1 MKLDQSQKLEFFRF
15 LLTRNHIVNNYENL
29 YKNLKDLEA
38 QFNYYFNDKYV
49 QYSNS
54 QYKICD
60 FIKKLDFLIN
70 SDEYPNTYINYI
82 KSREE
87 VKNNSFTSDF
97 INILNLQNIDFL
109 SQNSFEN
116 IFNKRFYQLLI
127 DYYLSLDLS
136 NWSDIEYKKII
147 NDFKNSCMKLN
158 EIAKFKVIENVL
170 NNFPF
175 LNSIIY
181 NNELDILKKEY
192 SKSRNKKSI
201 RKLLMDIPNLY
212 KLLNLVSWCH
222 HRL

>member
-1 MKLDQSQKLEFFRF
+1 M
-15 LLTRNHIVNNYENL
+15 
-29 YKNLKDLEA
+29 
-38 QFNYYFNDKYV
+38 
-49 QYSNS
+49 
-54 QYKICD
+54 
-60 FIKKLDFLIN
+60 
-70 SDEYPNTYINYI
+70 
-82 KSREE
+82 
-87 VKNNSFTSDF
+87 KNNSFTSDF